1 MNKLAVEY
9 EQDIYMWT
17 LHNAQL
23 LKQRRWDEVDVEHL
37 IEELE
42 TMARRDQRELVSRF
56 IVLLTHLLKWQFQPT
71 QRSNSWEGSI
81 VEQRIQIMR
90 LLKSAPS
97 LKNYCPEAIA
107 DAYPDAVKIAVR
119 ETKLVAEIFPNDCP
133 YTITQL
139 LDESFFPN

>member
-23 LKQRRWDEVDVEHL
+23 LRQRRWDDIDVEHL

-42 TMARRDQRELVSRF
+42 TMAKRDQRELVSRF

-97 LKNYCPEAIA
+97 LKNYCPEAIT
-107 DAYPDAVKIAVR
+107 DAYPDAVKIAER
-119 ETKLVAEIFPNDCP
+119 ETKLAIQVFPSDCP